1 MPRPKQTI
9 LVLLVIGLAIV
20 ASPLPSQDAEQ
31 AEREAMYY
39 RYLEFRSLVKG
50 GSIEPHWMADGSSF
64 WYAEGAPENTVIYR
78 VDPQANTQ
86 VPLFDT
92 ARLRQALAPLL
103 GDEPPYQ
110 GLPFEEFTFIGDGEQ
125 TVEFTVADRA
135 FILQLD
141 SYVVTP
147 SPAGS
152 QEEKRRL
159 IPQIARS
166 YPYPDAG
173 NELVEVLSPNR
184 RWFATLKD
192 HDIWLRSSAD
202 GREVQLSAD
211 GTADYQWGSR
221 EWSPRSWA
229 SWSPDSSKLA
239 ARKVDLRQVPKSPIV
254 HWLAPKEEVEWV
266 HLSWDRWA
274 GGPMRQTELF
284 VIDIPAGRQVRVD
297 VGEEP
302 DQALN
307 LLGWRPDGSEVLF
320 LRSTRDKKTMDLMAA
335 DPQTGASRV
344 VVRERQETFVAGGW
358 DEWDGGG
365 HVHFLEDGQ
374 RVLWLS
380 ERDGWKHLFLY
391 DLEGHLLRRLTEG
404 AWPMLQ
410 IIAVDEE
417 AGWVYFTAHADPQ
430 RPYDTHLYRVSLQG
444 GPFTQ
449 LTEGSGQHAVQI
461 APSKGF
467 FLDTHSSVERA
478 PVVELRQV
486 DGTLVR
492 TLSEAKIDA
501 LRRKLQWSPPEE
513 FVVKAAD
520 GKTDLWGV
528 LYKPYDFDPN
538 RKYPVI
544 EFADPNPTWTTVQRH
559 FSPGAGWPGRMQ
571 SWRLLPQALAQLGF
585 ITFAVDGR
593 GTPERGKAFQDLI
606 YWDRGHQ
613 EIPDHAA
620 TLKQLAE
627 ERPYM
632 DLDRVGIYGAAGGGY
647 TAIRALLVAPD
658 VYHAAA
664 ALNPEVDLSEQF
676 HEWYMGLPQENPE
689 GWRDVSNTRLASNLE
704 GKLLLIHR
712 TSSSVGVSNTMKMVA
727 ALIQANKPFD
737 LIVQPEEGI
746 IPTRYR
752 REAVRRYFEE
762 HLKP

>member
-1 MPRPKQTI
+1 MLKPTVQTVMTVVVGVM
-9 LVLLVIGLAIV
+9 LTVVLA
-20 ASPLPSQDAEQ
+20 AQETAQP
-31 AEREAMYY
+31 EREAMYS
-39 RYLEFRSLVKG
+39 RYLDFASYVTG
-50 GSIEPHWMADGSSF
+50 GSVEPHWMADGSSF
-64 WYAEGAPENTVIYR
+64 WYAEGAPENTVIHR

-92 ARLRQALAPLL
+92 VRLRQAVAPLL

-110 GLPFEEFTFIGDGEQ
+110 GLPFEEFTFIGDGEG

-147 SPAGS
+147 SPAES
-152 QEEKRRL
+152 QEEKSHL

-166 YPYPDAG
+166 YPYDRR
-173 NELVEVLSPNR
+173 ELVEVLSPDG
-184 RWFATLKD
+184 RWFASLKD
-192 HDIWLRSSAD
+192 DDLWLRSPAD
-202 GREVQLSAD
+202 GREVQLTTD
-211 GTADYQWGSR
+211 GTEDYQWGSR
-221 EWSPRSWA
+221 EYYSPNWA

-239 ARKVDLRQVPKSPIV
+239 VRKVDLRQVPKLPIV
-254 HWLAPKEEVEWV
+254 HWLGPVEEVEWI
-266 HLSWDRWA
+266 HLSYDRPA

-284 VIDIPAGRQVRVD
+284 IVDISSKRRMRVD
-297 VGEEP
+297 TGREP

-307 LLGWRPDGSEVLF
+307 LLGWRPDGAEVLF
-320 LRSTRDKKTMDLMAA
+320 LRSFRDKKTMDLMAA
-335 DPQTGASRV
+335 DALTGSSQII
-344 VVRERQETFVAGGW
+344 VREAQETFVMGGW
-358 DEWDGGG
+358 DSSGGGG
-365 HVHFLEDGQ
+365 HVHFFEDGE

-380 ERDGWKHLFLY
+380 ERDGWKHLYLY

-404 AWPMLQ
+404 IWPVVR
-410 IIAVDEE
+410 IIDVDEH

-430 RPYDTHLYRVSLQG
+430 RPYDTHLYRVSLEG
-444 GPFTQ
+444 GPLTQ

-461 APSKGF
+461 APSKRF

-478 PVVELRQV
+478 PVVELRRV

-492 TLSEAKIDA
+492 TLSEANIDA
-501 LRRKLQWSPPEE
+501 LRRELQWSPPEE

-528 LYKPYDFDPN
+528 LYKPYDFDLN

-544 EFADPNPTWTTVQRH
+544 EFADPNPGWTTVQRH
-559 FSPGAGWPGRMQ
+559 FSPGAGWPGRRPP
-571 SWRLLPQALAQLGF
+571 WRLLPQALAQLGF

-593 GTPERGKAFQDLI
+593 GTPERGKAFQDVI

-620 TLKQLAE
+620 TLRELAE

-632 DLDRVGIYGAAGGGY
+632 DLDRVGIYGGAGGGY

-664 ALNPEVDLSEQF
+664 ALAPEVDLSEQW

-689 GWRDVSNTRLASNLE
+689 GWRNVSNTRLASNLE
-704 GKLLLIHR
+704 GKLLLIHG
-712 TSSSVGVSNTMKMVA
+712 TSAFVGVSNTMKMVA

-737 LIVQPEEGI
+737 LIVTPEEGI
-746 IPTRYR
+746 ISGRYR
-752 REAVRRYFEE
+752 LEAVRRYFEE

>member
-1 MPRPKQTI
+1 
-9 LVLLVIGLAIV
+9 
-20 ASPLPSQDAEQ
+20 
-31 AEREAMYY
+31 MYY
-39 RYLEFRSLVKG
+39 RYLEFPSYVKG
-50 GSIEPHWMADGSSF
+50 GSVDPHWMADGSSF

-86 VPLFDT
+86 APLFDT
-92 ARLRQALAPLL
+92 ARLREALAPLL

-110 GLPFEEFTFIGDGEQ
+110 GLPFEEFTFVGTGERA
-125 TVEFTVADRA
+125 VEFTVAERA

-141 SYVVTP
+141 TYDITP
-147 SPAGS
+147 APAES
-152 QEEKRRL
+152 EEARRRL
-159 IPQIARS
+159 TPRIARS
-166 YPYPDAG
+166 YPFPSMG
-173 NELVEVLSPNR
+173 SELVEVLSPDG
-184 RWFATLKD
+184 RWFASLKYD
-192 HDIWLRSSAD
+192 DLWLRSTAD
-202 GREVQLSAD
+202 GREVQLTTD
-211 GTADYQWGSR
+211 GTEDYQWGSR
-221 EWSPRSWA
+221 EYYSLIWA

-239 ARKVDLRQVPKSPIV
+239 ARKVDLRQVPKLPIV
-254 HWLAPKEEVEWV
+254 HWLGPVEEVEWI
-266 HLSWDRWA
+266 HLSYDRPA

-284 VIDIPAGRQVRVD
+284 IVDVSSKRRVRVD
-297 VGEEP
+297 TGQEP

-320 LRSTRDKKTMDLMAA
+320 LRSFRDKKTMDLMAV
-335 DPQTGASRV
+335 DPLTGASRV
-344 VVRERQETFVAGGW
+344 VIREAQETFVTGGW
-358 DEWDGGG
+358 DRRGGGG
-365 HVHFLEDGQ
+365 HVHFFEDGQ

-380 ERDGWKHLFLY
+380 ERDGWKHLYLY

-404 AWPMLQ
+404 AWPVLG

-417 AGWVYFTAHADPQ
+417 AGWVYFTAHADLQ
-430 RPYDTHLYRVSLQG
+430 RHYDTHLYRVSLEG

-449 LTEGSGQHAVQI
+449 LTEGSGQHMVQI

-478 PVVELRQV
+478 PVVELRRV
-486 DGTLVR
+486 NGTLLR
-492 TLSEAKIDA
+492 TLSGANIDA
-501 LRRKLQWSPPEE
+501 LRRELQWSPPEE

-544 EFADPNPTWTTVQRH
+544 EFADPNPTWTTAKRH
-559 FSPGAGWPGRMQ
+559 FSPRGR
-571 SWRLLPQALAQLGF
+571 WRLLLQALAQLGF
-585 ITFAVDGR
+585 ISFAVDGR
-593 GTPERGKAFQDLI
+593 GTPERGKAFQDVI

-620 TLKQLAE
+620 TLRQLAA

-632 DLDRVGIYGAAGGGY
+632 DLDRVGIYGGAGGGY
-647 TAIRALLVAPD
+647 TAIRALLVAPE

-664 ALNPEVDLSEQF
+664 ALAPEVDLSEQW

-689 GWRDVSNTRLASNLE
+689 GWRDISNTRLASNLE
-704 GKLLLIHR
+704 GKLLLIHA
-712 TSSSVGVSNTMKMVA
+712 TSAFVAVSNTMKMVA

-737 LIVQPEEGI
+737 LIVVPEEEV
-746 IPTRYR
+746 IPTRYGL
-752 REAVRRYFEE
+752 EAVRQYFEE